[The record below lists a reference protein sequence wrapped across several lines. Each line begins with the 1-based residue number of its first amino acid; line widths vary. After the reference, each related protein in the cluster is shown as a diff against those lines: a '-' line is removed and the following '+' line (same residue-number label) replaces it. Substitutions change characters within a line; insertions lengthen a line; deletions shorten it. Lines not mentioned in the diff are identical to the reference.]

1 MFKARRGPGTSRL
14 AMTALIKPRRVSRL
28 VYGILLQQ
36 QSTLLRIEGSVIP
49 TNSILNMAVMNQSTP
64 QLLPAQLFKTKPIS
78 QPTKLL
84 PWTVRFDKWG
94 VSAQIVV
101 LPRDKGKSY
110 QAAVQLALFGK
121 LYTIQLQMSVPDFSF
136 DRILHV
142 RNTVPTNSAMTVA
155 CRTGDFDSA
164 RKLLSSGAAH
174 GSDITLA
181 GRPMLDVSVILS
193 IPNNAMLIIGQYA
206 IESGSARLVRLLLE
220 HGAHPDMAYGDHDM

>member
-1 MFKARRGPGTSRL
+1 MFKARRGPGTSRF
-14 AMTALIKPRRVSRL
+14 ATTALIEPRRVSRL

-36 QSTLLRIEGSVIP
+36 QSTLVRIEDSVIP
-49 TNSILNMAVMNQSTP
+49 TNSILNMAVMDQSTP
-64 QLLPAQLFKTKPIS
+64 QSLPAQLSRTKPIS
-78 QPTKLL
+78 KPTKLL

-110 QAAVQLALFGK
+110 QTAVQISLFGK
-121 LYTIQLQMSVPDFSF
+121 LYTIQVQMSIPDFSF

-181 GRPMLDVSVILS
+181 GRPMLDVSRIS
-193 IPNNAMLIIGQYA
+193 PYQKMQC
-206 IESGSARLVRLLLE
+206 
-220 HGAHPDMAYGDHDM
+220 